1 MSYATGMAMA
11 AMGAWLQAVAIV
23 LTIAS
28 MIYQLV
34 QSKKKTPAQNNE
46 AAEVRKGFETVV
58 EGEPG
63 HLALVYGRAK
73 VGGIRVYHNTS
84 SDFNFVTS
92 NADKSFGESLTPAVV
107 QSGSYTMLET
117 NSVTGESAIVSH
129 NYAYGT
135 STMLDRSYTNGSRN
149 EFLYFQQAL
158 CIGPINDVIDVI
170 IDESRY
176 LDDPAL
182 GTYGSVPAGN
192 SYTADEDP
200 SKTKWNDSSKP
211 RSAMRID
218 AHYTEAGLNKSDAII
233 SQNFPDR
240 SNATFTGMAYISA
253 VVRIDR
259 DDPQFSGVPGL
270 QFLVE
275 GKLIRKVTNGV
286 LNTVWEYSNNP
297 VWCLL
302 DYLMDTTSGGSV
314 DVTEIALTTFEFSAP
329 IAETVV
335 QSNVTVGGKIWKS
348 TDGKKNVSTRGLPLY
363 ECNIMID
370 TKKPVRENV
379 EAILATMG
387 DARLVWSGGKYKLSL
402 QYPGQ
407 SNSNII
413 LAAALTEDNLIMDQ
427 DIEMAWP
434 TASERLNHCI
444 VRFSNETE
452 NFKEDSV
459 SWPPKYSGTSL
470 VGIGGTRY
478 PLADYSYDEGNVGGR
493 FLNNYGVWSTATN
506 SATLTYNIIIR
517 KVDIGD
523 MVLEYTADDSMT
535 IKIYNDSNTELYT
548 YSKSDWTTLGS
559 QTVTLGNA
567 SADKVYKIVITG
579 SNSGGDKAIGA
590 KLTKGSKVIWT
601 TREIAYS
608 SVITVIKDNT
618 VYQTMLFEDSNTPL
632 EMEQFFEGATDRYH
646 ALAKAEELVRT
657 SRTSYS
663 IKFKYI
669 INEKYLEPGDFIT
682 LTSETLGLYNEYF
695 RINSVKI
702 TEENSCEVQA
712 QMFDHTHLAWYQKD
726 DEYQKPNN
734 IYSMSIPAPAW
745 IVYEPSNNALTNSSG
760 TLTWAPVSFSE
771 FAGYVLYMYEAGG
784 PRTSGNLPIFNEIG
798 RAVDTSFVL
807 PKLSTPS
814 AFFAVRTISRAGK
827 LSNFTYSSTEEAE
840 FFIDTVY
847 KFEGLVLT
855 PTSSTNRIAW
865 NAFNVYKDGVFLKTV
880 AAGDALWTTGVLYL
894 YFDIKSTDANQY
906 TVRSTT
912 LLPDLKNN
920 KILGT
925 YSGGIAY
932 TMQNSELFPPTNL
945 HLEGKDA
952 PITSNGVLTI
962 PFNTKDIVFAWSNAL
977 PNKAK
982 SVTLD
987 KYVLQFYTYDT
998 NTLKAT
1004 EVITPDN
1011 KLDGQYSMSFEKNAS
1026 IFGTATRKFK
1036 IKLFALDSAGYLS
1049 STSLDAT
1056 FDNAKPSAV
1065 TLDFTSVFNAAYL
1078 KVPVVS
1084 DIDVLKYVFKQ
1095 YNSAGTVLQKS
1106 VETTSSFI
1114 DFEATAGTTFKYTV
1128 TLCDA
1133 FGAGDESSSVEVIA
1147 ASVEADTYTYTG
1159 LQFTPDAVTNKV
1171 SWSSFQ
1177 YSKNGAALVTVSSG
1191 TMPTA
1196 WTSGKLFYLYLN
1208 TSTNTVL
1215 ATESLATAV
1224 TGRILA
1230 TYKGGTELTADEG
1243 KAFISGDQL
1252 LAGTVGANQLASDT
1266 LITNKAQI
1274 GNVIE
1279 SSVFG
1284 WPHASGPNVGMYE
1297 GWRIDKS
1304 GYAAFKN
1311 IEIRGNNGNLV
1322 FKSGEGFNWTN
1333 VLAEG
1338 GTNLPAANA
1347 TVGATWGTN
1356 ISGQPS
1362 NDLILNNLQTG
1373 AWVVG
1378 QTPPWGLNGTSAE
1391 NAIDYDTDVN
1401 GVKVPVWKCI
1411 ANADGNEAGG
1421 WYKNE
1426 GDPSFGKNWFKV
1438 DKNKPYRFA
1447 VPVKITGGSTGSYF
1461 WGIGETTVCDLNTS
1475 NKNSNP
1481 YFVYGGR
1488 SGLVANRWYLLV
1500 GYVFPAGSTGNTNAG
1515 SGIFDLTTGELVSER
1530 WNYCWASDVEYT
1542 GTRAYQYYCA
1552 NAGETQVFGYPTVEI
1567 VDGTESKL
1575 FDNLGYAALLNA
1587 QQKWSDVSG
1596 TGKPADYADVTNYSD
1611 ARVSNVI
1618 EENNTLLVS
1627 RPVGASF
1634 NNNQSAV
1641 TGMIRIILPQGFT
1654 YTMMKFTV
1662 NVYTFN
1668 SDKSFS
1674 LNLAGYNHYNSGTW
1688 YNTEANL
1695 LGSTAA
1701 DNRVRFGYDST
1712 LGKCCIYIGE
1722 PTSSWSYPKV
1732 MVKDFIAG
1740 YLNFARSQWETG
1752 WAIDIVTSAP
1762 QNVTQDY
1769 ADALIDA
1776 ASIKNQGALATKS
1789 SVSYGSDITNLP
1801 GLGANRLV
1809 NTDFKGITGWFHGW
1823 NPGGANIVQF
1833 NDSTTIWGVDAYWR
1847 PKGSNALA
1855 IEQAGIGSNDI
1866 AIDIY
1871 NGGIW
1876 GTNDQRIAVKPNTKY
1891 EFSARIAAHNCIGI
1905 EMLVA
1910 VYNSNGDNIST
1921 WSLPYGSWYVPGS
1934 GGPDLS
1940 NYTQYSVFF
1949 VSDPTAAYVQPCFR
1963 KGNTQAGQVSSWM
1976 WITQPYFGEA
1986 APSQTTASAYVAGPA
2001 AGAFANVN
2009 KITADNASTYIDN
2022 AAIKAAM
2029 IGSLSLVGADKFS
2042 VKSSDAGARMEMNEK
2057 AIKIY
2062 DASGILRVQLGD
2074 LST

>member
-1 MSYATGMAMA
+1 MA
-11 AMGAWLQAVAIV
+11 ALSTIMSVISIVMSVASV
-23 LTIAS
+23 
-28 MIYQLV
+28 IYQLV

-46 AAEVRKGFETVV
+46 AAEARKGFETVV
-58 EGEPG
+58 EGQPE

-92 NADKSFGESLTPAVV
+92 NADKSFGESLVPAVV

-117 NSVTGESAIVSH
+117 NSITGESAIVSH

-182 GTYGSVPAGN
+182 GTYGSVPAGT

-200 SKTKWNDSSKP
+200 SKTKWNDPSKP

-218 AHYTEAGLNKSDAII
+218 AHYTEVGLNKSDAII

-259 DDPQFSGVPGL
+259 DDPQFSGVPNL

-275 GKLIRKVTNGV
+275 GKLIRKVTNGI

-302 DYLMDTTSGGSV
+302 DYLLDTTSGGSV
-314 DVTEIALTTFEFSAP
+314 DVTELDLPTFEASAP
-329 IAETVV
+329 VAETVV
-335 QSNVTVGGKIWKS
+335 QSNVMVGGKIWKS
-348 TDGKKNVSTRGLPLY
+348 TDGKKNVSTRNLPLY

-370 TKKPVRENV
+370 TKKPVRDNV

-413 LAAALTEDNLIMDQ
+413 LAAALTEDNLMMDQ

-444 VRFSNETE
+444 VRFNNETE

-470 VGIGGTRY
+470 VGVGGTRY
-478 PLADYSYDEGNVGGR
+478 PLADYSYDEEKVGGR

-567 SADKVYKIVITG
+567 TADKIYKIVITG
-579 SNSGGDKAIGA
+579 SNSGGDKAVGA
-590 KLTKGSKVIWT
+590 KLTKGSKIIWT
-601 TREIAYS
+601 TRETAYS

-618 VYQTMLFEDSNTPL
+618 VYQTMLLEDSNTPL

-646 ALAKAEELVRT
+646 ALAKAEEFVRT
-657 SRTSYS
+657 SRTAYS

-682 LTSETLGLYNEYF
+682 LTSDTLGIYNEYF

-771 FAGYVLYMYEAGG
+771 FAGYVLYMYEAGS

-814 AFFAVRTISRAGK
+814 AFFAVKTISRSGK

-855 PTSSTNRIAW
+855 PNNPSSNKIAW
-865 NAFNVYKDGVFLKTV
+865 NAFNVYKDGTFLKTI
-880 AAGDALWTTGVLYL
+880 AAGDTSWTTGVLYL

-912 LLPDLKNN
+912 LLTDLKNN

-932 TMQNSELFPPTNL
+932 AMQNSELFPPTNL
-945 HLEGKDA
+945 HLEGRDA
-952 PITSNGVLTI
+952 PDASDGVLTI
-962 PFNTKDIVFAWSNAL
+962 PFNTKDIAFSWSNAL

-987 KYVLQFYTYDT
+987 KYVLQFYTHDT
-998 NTLKAT
+998 NILKAT
-1004 EVITPDN
+1004 EVIIPDN
-1011 KLDGQYSMSFEKNAS
+1011 KLDGQYSMSFEKNTS

-1065 TLDFTSVFNAAYL
+1065 TLDFTPVFNAAYL

-1095 YNSAGTVLQKS
+1095 YDSTGTVLQKT

-1114 DFEATAGTTFKYTV
+1114 DFEATAGTAFKYTV
-1128 TLCDA
+1128 TLYDA
-1133 FGAGDESSSVEVIA
+1133 FGAGDESSSVAITST
-1147 ASVEADTYTYTG
+1147 SVDADTYTYTG
-1159 LQFTPDAVTNKV
+1159 LQFTPDIVTNKV
-1171 SWSSFQ
+1171 SWSAFQ
-1177 YSKNGAALVTVSSG
+1177 YSKNGSTLVPVAAGEMVS
-1191 TMPTA
+1191 A
-1196 WTSGKLFYLYLN
+1196 WATGVVYLYLN
-1208 TSTNTVL
+1208 TLTNTL
-1215 ATESLATAV
+1215 LSTTSLNTAV

-1230 TYKGGTELTADEG
+1230 TYKGGTDLTTDAG

-1252 LAGTVGANQLASDT
+1252 LAGTVGANQLSSDT

-1274 GNVIE
+1274 GNVLESSNYVSQNNTYAGWKIDKEGHAEFSDITIRKTDGTILMASNAGIEWGSISGDNKPEDNATNGATFGTPSWSPLVYTFPSVTNLTVTNNANIKKTASDRSLDSIVVNVSSANGQSISFKKTLVSRAVTDAFSNRVNVTNTDGNFSKSSTTAAWDSFAISDAGYATEAEIEFTKSTTTIGLPVTFVSNVLINGTTLTKESPTSAYDSQVCSAESYAGGCTVRFKAGQTIKQILIGINSDPLTDASYTSLDYAFYLNANGYWYTYESNVNTMTGTTYSVSDIFEIVYSGTTVVWKINGVVKRTVTTTANRTFYLDSSFYEKGASVNSVEFLNSVGQSPTLTLRSNVYLDGNQLKKAFSNNSWDSHAYSAESYQGNCYLKFYAGSTTGTVMAALNSDPATDASYSSLDYAIECYLGIWYIYESGSQVLTGAAYTTNTKFEIKYSGTTIEYFVDGISKRIVTTTAGRTFFLDTSFYNTASLVDIVWTQNYLASQVDLRTDPLLTVQNLTNGFAFYGGDGTNTYEVYHNGSKVNNAVVFSNNTKFNIVYSGGSIIYKVNGVVVNTSTLAGTPTLFSKLSFYRATSTINSVKFSDSILKNALSVGLVTSIIE
-1279 SSVFG
+1279 SDLSKMIGGF
-1284 WPHASGPNVGMYE
+1284 
-1297 GWRIDKS
+1297 
-1304 GYAAFKN
+1304 
-1311 IEIRGNNGNLV
+1311 V
-1322 FKSGEGFNWTN
+1322 FKSGSESAYDFVDKGVVVAASGSYSSADTFTVEYLLDTVKWYKNS
-1333 VLAEG
+1333 VLLRTSTVSG
-1338 GTNLPAANA
+1338 GL
-1347 TVGATWGTN
+1347 ATWLKAYFYYLNEELTN
-1356 ISGQPS
+1356 ISGSQRVVLDS
-1362 NDLILNNLQTG
+1362 N
-1373 AWVVG
+1373 VSG
-1378 QTPPWGLNGTSAE
+1378 QLTKETSAF
-1391 NAIDYDTDVN
+1391 Y
-1401 GVKVPVWKCI
+1401 I
-1411 ANADGNEAGG
+1411 ANAA
-1421 WYKNE
+1421 
-1426 GDPSFGKNWFKV
+1426 
-1438 DKNKPYRFA
+1438 
-1447 VPVKITGGSTGSYF
+1447 I
-1461 WGIGETTVCDLNTS
+1461 
-1475 NKNSNP
+1475 NS
-1481 YFVYGGR
+1481 
-1488 SGLVANRWYLLV
+1488 
-1500 GYVFPAGSTGNTNAG
+1500 
-1515 SGIFDLTTGELVSER
+1515 
-1530 WNYCWASDVEYT
+1530 
-1542 GTRAYQYYCA
+1542 
-1552 NAGETQVFGYPTVEI
+1552 
-1567 VDGTESKL
+1567 
-1575 FDNLGYAALLNA
+1575 A
-1587 QQKWSDVSG
+1587 Q
-1596 TGKPADYADVTNYSD
+1596 
-1611 ARVSNVI
+1611 
-1618 EENNTLLVS
+1618 
-1627 RPVGASF
+1627 
-1634 NNNQSAV
+1634 
-1641 TGMIRIILPQGFT
+1641 
-1654 YTMMKFTV
+1654 
-1662 NVYTFN
+1662 
-1668 SDKSFS
+1668 
-1674 LNLAGYNHYNSGTW
+1674 
-1688 YNTEANL
+1688 
-1695 LGSTAA
+1695 
-1701 DNRVRFGYDST
+1701 
-1712 LGKCCIYIGE
+1712 
-1722 PTSSWSYPKV
+1722 
-1732 MVKDFIAG
+1732 
-1740 YLNFARSQWETG
+1740 
-1752 WAIDIVTSAP
+1752 
-1762 QNVTQDY
+1762 
-1769 ADALIDA
+1769 
-1776 ASIKNQGALATKS
+1776 
-1789 SVSYGSDITNLP
+1789 
-1801 GLGANRLV
+1801 
-1809 NTDFKGITGWFHGW
+1809 
-1823 NPGGANIVQF
+1823 
-1833 NDSTTIWGVDAYWR
+1833 
-1847 PKGSNALA
+1847 
-1855 IEQAGIGSNDI
+1855 
-1866 AIDIY
+1866 
-1871 NGGIW
+1871 
-1876 GTNDQRIAVKPNTKY
+1876 
-1891 EFSARIAAHNCIGI
+1891 
-1905 EMLVA
+1905 
-1910 VYNSNGDNIST
+1910 
-1921 WSLPYGSWYVPGS
+1921 
-1934 GGPDLS
+1934 
-1940 NYTQYSVFF
+1940 
-1949 VSDPTAAYVQPCFR
+1949 
-1963 KGNTQAGQVSSWM
+1963 
-1976 WITQPYFGEA
+1976 
-1986 APSQTTASAYVAGPA
+1986 
-2001 AGAFANVN
+2001 
-2009 KITADNASTYIDN
+2009 
-2022 AAIKAAM
+2022 
-2029 IGSLSLVGADKFS
+2029 IGSLALVGENNFS
-2042 VKSSDAGARMEMNEK
+2042 VKSATVGARMEMDSR

-2074 LST
+2074 LSA